1 MTIINS
7 ILYFGITIGIL
18 VIIHELGHFLAAKFS
33 GMKVD
38 RFSLGFPPRAF
49 GFRWASEKLQQKFY
63 KEIVAT
69 ITLTPAFQV
78 IHQKLAEQ
86 KFSTSKELSLI
97 FLSTVFGIEDDDKTE
112 KSKTDDADMRPSA
125 HLVMYDEKFPSNTS
139 KEFKDELFNLL
150 SNDQQLLDDFIEYVD
165 ISGKE
170 SFKQYYATD
179 YCLSW
184 LPIGGFVKVSGMI
197 DESMDTEFLNRP
209 PKPWEFR
216 ARPLWQRMLVISAGV
231 IMNLIL
237 AVLIFWYLN
246 FSQGRTV
253 LQTTEISVRS
263 NSNAIKSG
271 FIKKDKILKI
281 NDREITN
288 WNDLLEAQQIAL
300 ANNEY
305 NGKIRY
311 DILRNGIAQSLYIQN
326 SYINDTFGIY
336 PHGILPKVGAVEPGK
351 PADKIGLRSNDVII
365 SVNNADVDFFIL
377 SESIRRNANTSI
389 NLGWLRNGER
399 MNGTVT
405 VLPEGRIGI
414 SLDTSNTVSVQHI
427 QYSVFEALPA
437 GIAYGVQITKLSYEN
452 IWHLISGNASIKN
465 SLAGPVR
472 IAQMSAQAAE
482 SGLNGFLAFVGLLSI
497 SLAILNIFPFPALDG
512 GHLMFLIYEGIF
524 RREVPAKVKLVVQQ
538 AGFYM
543 LLLLMAFILFN
554 DIANL

>member
-1 MTIINS
+1 MTVINS

-49 GFRWASEKLQQKFY
+49 GFRWGSKKLQQKFY
-63 KEIVAT
+63 TDIVST
-69 ITLTPAFQV
+69 IILSHDFQK
-78 IHQKLAEQ
+78 IHRKLIDHNYSVSHESSL
-86 KFSTSKELSLI
+86 KFLL
-97 FLSTVFGIEDDDKTE
+97 TVFGIEDDEINENDRQQ
-112 KSKTDDADMRPSA
+112 DADLRPSV
-125 HLVMYDEKFPSNTS
+125 HLVKYDEKFPDDAN
-139 KEFKDELFNLL
+139 KEFRDELFQLL
-150 SNDQQLLDDFIEYVD
+150 SNNQQLHDDFIEFVD
-165 ISGKE
+165 IEGKE

-197 DESMDTEFLNRP
+197 DESLDTEFLNRP
-209 PKPWEFR
+209 AKPWEFR

-237 AVLIFWYLN
+237 AVVIFWYLN
-246 FSQGRTV
+246 YSQGKTV
-253 LQTTEISVRS
+253 LETTEISVRS
-263 NSNAIKSG
+263 QSIAVQCG
-271 FIKKDKILKI
+271 FEKKDKILKI
-281 NDREITN
+281 NDRKVAN
-288 WNDLLEAQQIAL
+288 WNEVLEAQQIAL

-311 DILRNGIAQSLYIQN
+311 DIVRQGINHTLYIKN
-326 SYINDTFGIY
+326 VLLSDTLGIY
-336 PHGILPKVGAVEPGK
+336 PYGILPKVGNVEPGK
-351 PADKIGLRSNDVII
+351 PADKISLQPNDII
-365 SVNNADVDFFIL
+365 YAVNKNEVDFFIL
-377 SESIRRNANTSI
+377 SETIKKNANKTI
-389 NLGWLRNGER
+389 QLEWLQNGKKLTG
-399 MNGTVT
+399 NVT

-414 SLDTSNTVSVQHI
+414 SLDTSNTVPVQHI
-427 QYSVFEALPA
+427 QYSVIEALPA

-524 RREVPAKVKLVVQQ
+524 RREVPAKIKLVVQQ